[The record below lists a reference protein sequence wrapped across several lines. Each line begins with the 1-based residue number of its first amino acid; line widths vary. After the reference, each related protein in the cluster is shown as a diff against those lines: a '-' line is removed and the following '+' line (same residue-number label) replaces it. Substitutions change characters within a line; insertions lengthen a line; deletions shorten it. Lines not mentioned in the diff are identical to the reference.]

1 MKIFRFGLGTWIF
14 AFLILA
20 PSLLTAGEAT
30 NQLSATIDDFVP
42 IITNIPSAELRA
54 NGLPESA
61 RKLVLARFD
70 FSEMTRRSLGWHW
83 NSLNQGEQQQFVE
96 AFTQR
101 QLTYYGKTVRSSARE
116 AVQFRREVQG
126 DKDVYVETRILTRYG
141 ENLPIDYWLH
151 SVNGQWKVYDMVID
165 HVDLAKNF
173 RAQFERVIAKSSLK
187 ELLERMKDQSPGS

>member
-1 MKIFRFGLGTWIF
+1 
-14 AFLILA
+14 
-20 PSLLTAGEAT
+20 
-30 NQLSATIDDFVP
+30 
-42 IITNIPSAELRA
+42 RA

-70 FSEMTRRSLGWHW
+70 FSEMTRRSLGRHW

-151 SVNGQWKVYDMVID
+151 SVNGQCKVYDMVID
-165 HVDLAKNF
+165 HVDLAKNLSVKIQGGRGKF
-173 RAQFERVIAKSSLK
+173 TFEW
-187 ELLERMKDQSPGS
+187 LLERMKDQSPGS